1 MEHFDEILDDWK
13 NIYKITQHSLALC
26 YNLIKVN
33 IIEVIEIPSVLE
45 VLPIAVKIEKEII
58 LLGIV
63 YCMPAPLGS
72 FKDDF
77 ISLIN

>member
-1 MEHFDEILDDWK
+1 MLQPDQC
-13 NIYKITQHSLALC
+13 KIPS
-26 YNLIKVN
+26 V
-33 IIEVIEIPSVLE
+33 EIPSVLE
-45 VLPIAVKIEKEII
+45 VLPIALKIEKKII

-72 FKDDF
+72 FIDDF